1 MATVIDTLFL
11 ELGID
16 SGKFGTQAKEA
27 ENRLDRMSA
36 SFGRAE
42 KSAAKSSKG
51 LEKQAVQS
59 AKSTKQAKNL
69 TQAVGALT
77 KGFFAF
83 TALVMGSNALDKMIR
98 EGAQANVELDN
109 LSRNIGIS
117 RNQLQAWGGMAE
129 MAGGSAEG
137 MKGSL
142 AGLSMAS
149 PASPL
154 WATRPW
160 CRFSTLSAWPCATQ
174 TAKHATSTASCWIWP
189 TAFSKWT
196 GCRPTI

>member
-27 ENRLDRMSA
+27 ESRLDRISA

-59 AKSTKQAKNL
+59 AKSTKQAKSL
-69 TQAVGALT
+69 TQAVGSLA
-77 KGFFAF
+77 KGFAAF

-137 MKGSL
+137 MKGGRAEYGHHPPHHYGRHVHGSVFQRFRRGL
-142 AGLSMAS
+142 AQCRRQS
-149 PASPL
+149 
-154 WATRPW
+154 TRP
-160 CRFSTLSAWPCATQ
+160 
-174 TAKHATSTASCWIWP
+174 
-189 TAFSKWT
+189 
-196 GCRPTI
+196 

>member
-27 ENRLDRMSA
+27 ESRLDRMSA

-51 LEKQAVQS
+51 LEKQAAQS

-69 TQAVGALT
+69 TQAVGSLA
-77 KGFFAF
+77 KGFAAF

-117 RNQLQAWGGMAE
+117 RNQLQA
-129 MAGGSAEG
+129 
-137 MKGSL
+137 
-142 AGLSMAS
+142 
-149 PASPL
+149 
-154 WATRPW
+154 
-160 CRFSTLSAWPCATQ
+160 
-174 TAKHATSTASCWIWP
+174 
-189 TAFSKWT
+189 
-196 GCRPTI
+196 